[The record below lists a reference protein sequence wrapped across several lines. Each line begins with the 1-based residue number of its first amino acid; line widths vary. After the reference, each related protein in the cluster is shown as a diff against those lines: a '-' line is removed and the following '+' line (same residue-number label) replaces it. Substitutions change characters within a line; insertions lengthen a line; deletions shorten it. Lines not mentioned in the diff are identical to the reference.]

1 MHTAGQQGATQV
13 RGPAPATGRTIAND
27 NAVVPSVDALRR
39 DSNGDI
45 ISPRIIVM
53 VAKFEVARGDSA
65 AQETP
70 ANWNVAVKR
79 VSAGAPAALKQWTYT
94 VVVVELLSHSSV
106 LQ

>member
-1 MHTAGQQGATQV
+1 
-13 RGPAPATGRTIAND
+13 
-27 NAVVPSVDALRR
+27 
-39 DSNGDI
+39 
-45 ISPRIIVM
+45 M